1 MRSLFWGVLLGA
13 AMIFT
18 VTARVLADDLDCN
31 GCNKGQCVE
40 PVVATGNL
48 AGNTNIESS
57 STTLGGKFC
66 DCKDTGFVGEHCEL
80 PCSIECQNGG
90 KCVASEDKG
99 EDGEHCSCSKAVVD
113 GNPFVGLRCEFGATK
128 SCMALG
134 SESKHSFC
142 TNGGDCQDIVTDNEQ
157 HKDCICEARFE
168 GPHCEYVLG
177 STPKI
182 AGASAATYHSQV
194 KSTSDMVV
202 FAMMFVAAALIGILL
217 LAFSAR
223 ARRRRLELEKWA
235 MTAIDELSMTPT
247 RNQPENDIL

>member
-1 MRSLFWGVLLGA
+1 MG
-13 AMIFT
+13 
-18 VTARVLADDLDCN
+18 VLADDLDCN

-40 PVVATGNL
+40 PVAATGNL
-48 AGNTNIESS
+48 AGNTNIESY

-90 KCVASEDKG
+90 KCVVSEEKG

-142 TNGGDCQDIVTDNEQ
+142 TNGGDCQDIVSSNEQ
-157 HKDCICEARFE
+157 HKDCICEAGFE
-168 GPHCEYVLG
+168 GPHCEYVRLYAEHRWCLRYYLSFTSKLYIRYGGVCHDVCG
-177 STPKI
+177 SCSYWNSVASIQCPCQEEEV
-182 AGASAATYHSQV
+182 GAR
-194 KSTSDMVV
+194 K
-202 FAMMFVAAALIGILL
+202 GG
-217 LAFSAR
+217 
-223 ARRRRLELEKWA
+223 
-235 MTAIDELSMTPT
+235 
-247 RNQPENDIL
+247 